1 MSTMIDEMTY
11 DTDASES
18 VMSDELTFDSIA
30 SSMVL
35 LDGTTGVGPVAEL
48 FSEEEEVAWVED
60 IPRSKRGRPKA
71 STANELE
78 RESGA
83 SEPAFY
89 AYLQNISKNNL
100 LKAEEEIAL
109 GRKISTGDKEAL
121 SKLVTGNL
129 RLVVSIAKRF
139 RNQGLDMEDMVQ
151 EGNIGLI
158 QAARKFDPSMGNR
171 FSTYATWWIRQ
182 AIMRAI
188 ANKGRTIRLPVHV
201 RGQVTKLRK
210 CAREYHQK
218 LGRFPTE
225 QELAKETG
233 IEPEEVQRLL
243 SGISGLTS
251 LDDAIAG
258 SDNKDT
264 LGCFIEDTESPRPE
278 AEAEASMLRRVI
290 DKLTKHLSPLETK
303 TVSYLYG
310 LENGVACDTRM
321 VANILKL
328 DVQEVRRIQKRSLKR
343 MRRHLYNRSIE
354 DFV

>member
-11 DTDASES
+11 DKDASES
-18 VMSDELTFDSIA
+18 VMSDELALDAIS

-35 LDGTTGVGPVAEL
+35 FDGAAGVSPETDL
-48 FSEEEEVAWVED
+48 FSYEAEISWVED

-71 STANELE
+71 STASELE

-109 GRKISTGDKEAL
+109 GRRISTGDKEAL

-233 IEPEEVQRLL
+233 IEAEEVKRLL

-258 SDNKDT
+258 SDKDT

-278 AEAEASMLRRVI
+278 AEAEASILRRVI

-310 LENGVACDTRM
+310 LETGIACDTRM